1 MKIQIVTHKSR
12 FICQRLVCSNI
23 MNIPGLLVMLW
34 SIVPDGYKSLCFTAD
49 YTREGI
55 DLIENYEK
63 IKIGVTF
70 S

>member
-1 MKIQIVTHKSR
+1 
-12 FICQRLVCSNI
+12 

-34 SIVPDGYKSLCFTAD
+34 SIVPYGYKSLCFTAD

-63 IKIGVTF
+63 IKIWVTF